1 MAIAGFGL
9 GSFIGGMA
17 KSLDERLKDDM
28 RRTAER
34 SDRVREYHVTRA
46 ARKEE
51 RFEEEQKEL
60 QEVLQNLSSYMDKA
74 GIEIPEG
81 MTKADFAAQLYKTG
95 GGTLSS
101 GKQLISDLD
110 EHYKKKGDIKGL
122 IKQASLVTKGK
133 GFGDYINN
141 FVRRPDSMLKIP
153 ENLRGGVGFLK
164 DVDITK
170 GIKDET
176 GAMLAREKQ
185 PEKFEVSG
193 LGFDRSQMVFAEQY
207 KKEQRATD
215 LAIEKAEADIKK
227 TLVEADMENAFTSS
241 GFLSKI
247 KEDKKALGEA
257 RGVQLDANGN
267 INIKSAKEKKIDLSE
282 FQSDVVKMIANTGI
296 TATGTFT
303 DKRNI
308 SILVSQASVKD
319 DKGNYLIQ
327 PKNMPTKAKD
337 LSIGTVYSM
346 RNNKTNES
354 GPHIYL
360 GPGISP
366 IPLY

>member
-9 GSFIGGMA
+9 GSFIGGIA

-81 MTKADFAAQLYKTG
+81 MTKADFAAQLYTTG
-95 GGTLSS
+95 GGTISS
-101 GKQLISDLD
+101 GKQLIADLD

-164 DVDITK
+164 NVDITK

-176 GAMLAREKQ
+176 SAMLAREKQ

-215 LAIEKAEADIKK
+215 LAIEEKIADIAAKKVKAGTENAWSNSELRSNIQSNSKNLAFSGVPTNDDGSIDIKTALEKNIDLKNTLASLVSITTKQSNDNVGTLANPGNVATILGLASTKNKDGNYAIGMKTLTKK
-227 TLVEADMENAFTSS
+227 TKPIE
-241 GFLSKI
+241 
-247 KEDKKALGEA
+247 
-257 RGVQLDANGN
+257 GN
-267 INIKSAKEKKIDLSE
+267 VYNIKS
-282 FQSDVVKMIANTGI
+282 
-296 TATGTFT
+296 T
-303 DKRNI
+303 DGKYVPHLFI
-308 SILVSQASVKD
+308 
-319 DKGNYLIQ
+319 GNDY
-327 PKNMPTKAKD
+327 
-337 LSIGTVYSM
+337 V
-346 RNNKTNES
+346 R
-354 GPHIYL
+354 
-360 GPGISP
+360 
-366 IPLY
+366 LY